1 MDIHQLQCFIAV
13 AEEGTFTAAG
23 TRLHLAQSGVSAHV
37 KALEREVGQQLFE
50 RHPRTVKLTAA
61 GHALLP
67 HVRTSMDALAA
78 GRASIDA
85 LTGLL
90 HGRVAI
96 GTITSIS
103 PRSIDLPNLLASFHH
118 KHPGVD
124 LSLVEDTAAMLTQR
138 ISDGLLDAAFTS
150 LTEETARGMQVR
162 ELHREA
168 VIAIF
173 PPSTAPAH
181 SSEVSLSELAEHPL
195 IALPEGSGLRWQL
208 DRALRRASVRAR
220 IAFEASDPDVLVA
233 LVRQGLGVGL
243 VPESALVQ
251 GDPLVGVQVTDLP
264 PGRLGVVWRDG
275 RPASAAAR
283 AFVEHAAATYAK
295 HARQQQK
302 SREARGR

>member
-1 MDIHQLQCFIAV
+1 MELHQLQCFIAV

-23 TRLHLAQSGVSAHV
+23 LRLHLAQSGVSAHV

-50 RHPRTVKLTAA
+50 RHPRAVKLTAA
-61 GHALLP
+61 GYALLP
-67 HVRTSMDALAA
+67 HVRAAMDALAA
-78 GRASIDA
+78 GRASIDG

-90 HGRVAI
+90 HGHVAI

-103 PRSIDLPNLLASFHH
+103 PRSIDLPDLLASFHR

-138 ISDGLLDAAFTS
+138 ISDGLLDVAFTS
-150 LTEETARGMQVR
+150 LTEETARGMHVR
-162 ELHREA
+162 ELHRET

-173 PPSTAPAH
+173 PPSAVPPRDD
-181 SSEVSLSELAEHPL
+181 EVSLSELAGHTL

-233 LVRQGLGVGL
+233 LVKEGLGVGL
-243 VPESALVQ
+243 VPESALTQ
-251 GDPLVGVQVTDLP
+251 GDELVGVQVSDLP

-275 RPASAAAR
+275 RPASAAATS
-283 AFVEHAAATYAK
+283 FVEHATSMYAK
-295 HARQQQK
+295 YVEPQQK
-302 SREARGR
+302 S